1 MTPKRLGILA
11 AALVAL
17 WSLVGPAEAPSPLL
31 VPGISGVDIAQAG
44 DPDQY
49 TNKPGSSSGAP
60 QDTLPPPEPPSDIG
74 GRITKVAS
82 TGTLSAVIQAASV
95 LLWGKGTIY

>member
-31 VPGISGVDIAQAG
+31 VPGISGVVVAQAG

-49 TNKPGSSSGAP
+49 TNKPGSSSQAP
-60 QDTLPPPEPPSDIG
+60 QDSLPPPVPPDAEGHIAK
-74 GRITKVAS
+74 IAS

>member
-31 VPGISGVDIAQAG
+31 VPGISGVDVAQAG

-49 TNKPGSSSGAP
+49 TNKPGSSAQAP
-60 QDTLPPPEPPSDIG
+60 QDSLPPPPVPPGSEGHIG
-74 GRITKVAS
+74 KIAS
-82 TGTLSAVIQAASV
+82 TSTLSAVIQAASV